1 MEDDEEA
8 GCSLRATYIIDD
20 KGIVRHFTIGDIP
33 VGRNSAET
41 FRLVSAFQHYDK
53 HGEMCPASW
62 QPGNVGLRPENGK

>member
-41 FRLVSAFQHYDK
+41 FRLVSAF
-53 HGEMCPASW
+53 
-62 QPGNVGLRPENGK
+62 